1 MTRNERTDKAIHAIV
16 EGRVQGVYFRECT
29 RQEAERLGLTG
40 WVRNRRDGSV
50 EALIVGE
57 SGKVAEM
64 VVWLH
69 RGSPISLV
77 GKVTVTDYAENEEF
91 SEFTI
96 RY

>member
-1 MTRNERTDKAIHAIV
+1 MTGKTIHAII
-16 EGRVQGVYFRECT
+16 EGRVQGVYFRDCT

-40 WVRNRRDGSV
+40 WVRNLRDGSV

-64 VVWLH
+64 VAWLH
-69 RGSPISLV
+69 QGAPMSIVSRVI
-77 GKVTVTDYAENEEF
+77 TTERAENEDF
-91 SEFTI
+91 SDFTI